1 VLRSGGEAP
10 AMAPGQSRVT
20 FMIDVLLTDDHALV
34 RTGIKRLLED
44 SNKVR
49 IVGEADC
56 GEDSVTLAQQ
66 LNPDVIL
73 MDVNM
78 PGIGGVEACRRILQR
93 NPAQKIIVLTIHN
106 EQTFPKRMLEIGA
119 RGYLTKECG
128 VDEMLHAIEQVYNGG
143 NYIAPSIAQQLALS
157 LLPGNEKNP
166 IDRLSRREFQVMLM
180 ISHGLTNAAISEK
193 LCLSPKTVS
202 TYRLRLLDKLGA
214 QNEVDLVK
222 IAVEQGMVEF
232 GQSD

>member
-1 VLRSGGEAP
+1 
-10 AMAPGQSRVT
+10 
-20 FMIDVLLTDDHALV
+20 MISVLLTDDHVLV
-34 RTGIKRLLED
+34 RTGIRRLLED
-44 SNKVR
+44 SKQIK

-56 GEDSVTLAQQ
+56 GEDSITLAQQ
-66 LNPDVIL
+66 LQPDVIL

-93 NPAQKIIVLTIHN
+93 DPEQKIIVLTIHN

-128 VDEMLHAIEQVYNGG
+128 VDEMLLAIRQVNDGG
-143 NYIAPSIAQQLALS
+143 AYIAPSIAQQLALS
-157 LLPGNEKNP
+157 LLPGNEDNP

-180 ISHGLTNAAISEK
+180 ISHGLTNAEISDK
-193 LCLSPKTVS
+193 LCLSPKTIS
-202 TYRLRLLDKLGA
+202 TYRLRLLEKLGA
-214 QNEVDLVK
+214 QNEVDLLK

-232 GQSD
+232 IQSD

>member
-1 VLRSGGEAP
+1 
-10 AMAPGQSRVT
+10 
-20 FMIDVLLTDDHALV
+20 MINILLTDDHALV
-34 RTGIKRLLED
+34 RTGIRRLLED
-44 SNKVR
+44 SGDVN

-56 GEDSVTLAQQ
+56 GESSLKLAQE
-66 LNPDVIL
+66 LKPDVIL

-119 RGYLTKECG
+119 KGYLTKECG
-128 VDEMLHAIEQVYNGG
+128 VDEILAAIRQVYHGG
-143 NYIAPSIAQQLALS
+143 AYIAPSIAQQLALS
-157 LLPGNEKNP
+157 LLPGNESNP

-180 ISHGLTNAAISEK
+180 ISHGLTNAEISEK
-193 LCLSPKTVS
+193 LCLSPKTIS
-202 TYRLRLLDKLGA
+202 TYRLRLLEKLGA
-214 QNEVDLVK
+214 QNEVDLIK

-232 GQSD
+232 AQSE

>member
-1 VLRSGGEAP
+1 
-10 AMAPGQSRVT
+10 
-20 FMIDVLLTDDHALV
+20 MISVLLTDDHVLV
-34 RTGIKRLLED
+34 RTGIRRLLED
-44 SNKVR
+44 SKQIK

-66 LNPDVIL
+66 LKPDIIL

-93 NPAQKIIVLTIHN
+93 DPSQKIIVLTIHN

-119 RGYLTKECG
+119 KGYLTKECG
-128 VDEMLHAIEQVYNGG
+128 VDEMLLAIKQVNDGG
-143 NYIAPSIAQQLALS
+143 AYIAPSIAQQLALS
-157 LLPGNEKNP
+157 LLPGNKYNP

-193 LCLSPKTVS
+193 LCLSPKTIS
-202 TYRLRLLDKLGA
+202 TYRLRLLEKLGA
-214 QNEVDLVK
+214 QNEVDLIK

-232 GQSD
+232 IHAE

>member
-1 VLRSGGEAP
+1 
-10 AMAPGQSRVT
+10 
-20 FMIDVLLTDDHALV
+20 
-34 RTGIKRLLED
+34 
-44 SNKVR
+44 VR

-56 GEDSVTLAQQ
+56 GEDGVQLAQQ
-66 LNPDVIL
+66 LQPDVIL
-73 MDVNM
+73 MDVSM

-93 NPAQKIIVLTIHN
+93 DPAQKIIVLTIHN

-128 VDEMLHAIEQVYNGG
+128 VDEMLLAIKQVYGG
-143 NYIAPSIAQQLALS
+143 SAYIAPSIAQQLALS
-157 LLPGNEKNP
+157 LLPGNQHNP

-202 TYRLRLLDKLGA
+202 TYRLRLLEKLGA

-232 GQSD
+232 SSSG